1 MTSVG
6 TILKKEREK
15 KKLSLSDISEETKIG
30 IKYLK
35 AIEADDYTIFPGE
48 TYIVGFI
55 RNYARA
61 LGLDPLEIVSLYKS
75 MKVRSPLIEKT
86 QPSLYEE
93 EEKEP
98 ETVTSVKPIEEP
110 LKPRRR
116 ARKKLEK
123 EPVEV
128 VEIKEKDLPAPKLR
142 RKKTVKPEQPQ
153 SLTPLPIKTK
163 KFVNP
168 IWIIVGVSVIVVLL
182 LLGFLVKNIIEK
194 ITTSERKAIY
204 TELSEI
210 KYLEFE
216 RDVLSYDFAASEY
229 YKIKLGDKFH
239 TIMFEKLTTPVDVN
253 LKEST
258 TPATKQ
264 QQKIAFHFDDI
275 ILEMFPG
282 EPQNLDFDLDG
293 VKDIE
298 VKINSINKDFFN
310 ASIKKLHPFIVAMT
324 GGTNQ
329 TNIKSQATNEKAKS
343 EKPEEEVSP
352 PEKRKIVFEA
362 IVRERTY
369 IKAFL
374 DGKEQEGKIYYPR
387 DKIYLEANEVMQ
399 LKIGNAGGIV
409 AKINGKPQKLGRRGE
424 IANKVIK
431 WEKDPYD
438 ESVYNLIIKD
448 WQ

>member
-15 KKLSLSDISEETKIG
+15 RKLSLNNISEETKIG

-75 MKVRSPLIEKT
+75 MKVQSPIIEKA
-86 QPSLYEE
+86 QPSFYEE
-93 EEKEP
+93 EGKEAKISA
-98 ETVTSVKPIEEP
+98 VSKPQEV

-116 ARKKLEK
+116 TRKKLES
-123 EPVEV
+123 EPVEIM
-128 VEIKEKDLPAPKLR
+128 EINEKELPTPKLR
-142 RKKTVKPEQPQ
+142 RKKIKKESEAEIEPI
-153 SLTPLPIKTK
+153 TPVPLKGK

-168 IWIIVGVSVIVVLL
+168 IVIITSVFVLVIIF
-182 LLGFLVKNIIEK
+182 LLGYLIRNIIIK
-194 ITTSERKAIY
+194 ITTSEKQAIY

-210 KYLEFE
+210 KYLEFDG
-216 RDVLSYDFAASEY
+216 DVLKYDFAASEY

-239 TIMFEKLTTPVDVN
+239 TIMFEQL
-253 LKEST
+253 
-258 TPATKQ
+258 TPAMDITKEATNQ
-264 QQKIAFHFDDI
+264 QVEQQNIAFHFDDI
-275 ILEMFPG
+275 ILQIIPG
-282 EPQNLDFDLDG
+282 EEQSFDFDLDG
-293 VKDIE
+293 VKDIN
-298 VKINSINKDFFN
+298 VKINSINKDLFN

-324 GGTNQ
+324 TNTNQ
-329 TNIKSQATNEKAKS
+329 TNVQASVTNNNAKKEEKENKAII
-343 EKPEEEVSP
+343 P

-374 DGKEQEGKIYYPR
+374 DGKEQEGKIYYPK
-387 DKIYLEANEVMQ
+387 DKVYFEAKDVMQ
-399 LKIGNAGGIV
+399 LKIGNAGGII
-409 AKINGKPQKLGRRGE
+409 AKINGKIQKLGRRGE

-438 ESVYNLIIKD
+438 DSIYNLIIKD